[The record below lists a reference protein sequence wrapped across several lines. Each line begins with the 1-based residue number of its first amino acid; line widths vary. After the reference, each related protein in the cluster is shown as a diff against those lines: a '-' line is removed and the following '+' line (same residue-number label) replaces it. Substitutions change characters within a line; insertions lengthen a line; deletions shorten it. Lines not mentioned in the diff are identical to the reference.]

1 MLAPS
6 ERKRRLTYLML
17 FRVGVVTL
25 LLGLTV
31 ISELASATA
40 AQPRFNWF
48 LTLIVSTYTLTILFA
63 LWLPRS
69 TRAASLAATQVVA
82 DLLMTTALVY
92 LTGGAESGFAFMYV
106 LVIVG
111 ASFVLDGRAIL
122 VAVAAVLLL
131 GAVSALPYVLGMP
144 ATAGHIRETVRTFGY
159 NAVSFAATG
168 ALAGRLTVELQR
180 ASESATSTGHR
191 LRDLA
196 ALHLDVIRSLTSGL
210 VTIVDGQVVT
220 FNIAAE
226 SILGIDAGVA
236 VGQPATTI
244 LPWLTGMGDTAQG
257 RRSEALHEHPDG
269 TVVPLGVSISP
280 LVDAEGAISGR
291 IVNFQDLTE
300 LRRMEVEVARAE
312 RLAAI
317 GRLAASLAHEIRN
330 PLAAISGSIELLQQI
345 AGSDETNRELM
356 AIVLREVSRLNELV
370 TGMLDFARPARP
382 QLQPV
387 ELSQTIGE
395 LLRVLENDKDLEHA
409 HAELGPSD
417 PAWVNADPG
426 QLRQVLWNLV
436 RNAAQASPPGA
447 AIDIS
452 LGSDHDDDGDN
463 SEMIRLEIRDHG
475 SGIPPELRSRIFEPF
490 FSTKQGG
497 SGLGLATVHRI
508 VEEHK
513 GHITLETPPDGVG
526 TSVVVRLPRR
536 DAPT

>member
-1 MLAPS
+1 MTSSPRLPLS

-31 ISELASATA
+31 ISELATTA
-40 AQPRFNWF
+40 SQQQPRFIWF
-48 LTLIVSTYTLTILFA
+48 LGLIVSTYTLTIMFA
-63 LWLPRS
+63 LWLPR
-69 TRAASLAATQVVA
+69 TQRGASLAATQVVA
-82 DLLMTTALVY
+82 DLIMTTVLVY
-92 LTGGAESGFAFMYV
+92 LTGGTESGFAFMYV

-111 ASFVLDGRAIL
+111 ASFVLDGRAVL

-131 GAVSALPYVLGMP
+131 GAVNALPYLLGI
-144 ATAGHIRETVRTFGY
+144 ATTSVREMVRTFGY

-180 ASESATSTGHR
+180 ASERATSTGHR

-210 VTIVDGQVVT
+210 VTVVDGQVVT
-220 FNIAAE
+220 FNAAAE
-226 SILGIDAGVA
+226 SILGISSDTS
-236 VGQPATTI
+236 VGQPVTEI
-244 LPWLTGMGDTAQG
+244 LPWLAAMGDTLQG
-257 RRSEALHEHPDG
+257 GRDEALHAHPDG
-269 TVVPLGVSISP
+269 TVVPLGVSVSP
-280 LVDAEGAISGR
+280 LVDAEGTVSGR
-291 IVNFQDLTE
+291 IVSFQDLTD

-330 PLAAISGSIELLQQI
+330 PLAAISGSIELLQQT
-345 AGSDETNRELM
+345 ASSDETNRELM

-387 ELSQTIGE
+387 ELAQTVAE
-395 LLRVLENDKDLEHA
+395 LLRVLENDKDLNGA
-409 HAELGPSD
+409 RAELRPTD
-417 PAWVNADPG
+417 PVWVDADPG

-436 RNAAQASPPGA
+436 RNAAQASPTGA
-447 AIDIS
+447 PIMIS
-452 LGSDHDDDGDN
+452 LEQESNPDAV
-463 SEMIRLEIRDHG
+463 RLEIRDFG
-475 SGIPPELRSRIFEPF
+475 SGIPPEMKSRIFEPF

-497 SGLGLATVHRI
+497 TGLGLATVHRI
-508 VEEHK
+508 VEEHR
-513 GHITLETPPDGVG
+513 GHISLETPPDGVG
-526 TSVVVRLPRR
+526 TIVAVRLPLRL
-536 DAPT
+536 PPS